1 MQKTVLEMRVS
12 DWSSDVCSSDLKCGH
27 RQGSCRRLQPGAVAQ
42 DFRRGDFPADE
53 AGIPM
58 PAIPAVFPQPKV
70 LEQATGVLWPG
81 TMGHISG
88 NRVSRLVYAG
98 EAFRIGAHECA
109 IGRETCG
116 ERAGTC
122 G

>member
-58 PAIPAVFPQPKV
+58 PAIPDVFPQPKV

-81 TMGHISG
+81 AMGHISG
-88 NRVSRLVYAG
+88 NREFGRASCRERECTYVEICVGAVS
-98 EAFRIGAHECA
+98 
-109 IGRETCG
+109 
-116 ERAGTC
+116 
-122 G
+122 

>member
-1 MQKTVLEMRVS
+1 
-12 DWSSDVCSSDLKCGH
+12 
-27 RQGSCRRLQPGAVAQ
+27 
-42 DFRRGDFPADE
+42 
-53 AGIPM
+53 M

-109 IGRETCG
+109 NALCALTLDPRGDIHQYQSRNLSTAFPGCETRRQSAQRRAPQKCRSRHIVIGTATFL
-116 ERAGTC
+116 ERVC
-122 G
+122 QYV